1 MEELVN
7 MIATDSSAVDISDQ
21 IKDLLYQKAATRVDV
36 MRPSSA
42 ASASPGNTTRS
53 NIAPPH

>member
-21 IKDLLYQKAATRVDV
+21 IKDLLYQKAASKVDA
-36 MRPSSA
+36 MRPDAA
-42 ASASPGNTTRS
+42 ASLFGTSDQES
-53 NIAPPH
+53 QDQE

>member
-21 IKDLLYQKAATRVDV
+21 IQDLLYQRAAAKVDA
-36 MRPSSA
+36 MRPSAA
-42 ASASPGNTTRS
+42 ASLFGASDQETQDQE
-53 NIAPPH
+53 

>member
-21 IKDLLYQKAATRVDV
+21 IKDLLYQKAASKVDA
-36 MRPSSA
+36 MRPDAA
-42 ASASPGNTTRS
+42 ASLFDSTTETGEE
-53 NIAPPH
+53 

>member
-7 MIATDSSAVDISDQ
+7 MIATDSSPVDISDQ

-42 ASASPGNTTRS
+42 ASLFGEPTQETEDSE
-53 NIAPPH
+53 

>member
-21 IKDLLYQKAATRVDV
+21 IKDLLYQRAATKVDAL
-36 MRPSSA
+36 RPDAA
-42 ASASPGNTTRS
+42 ASLFGVSDQETQDPE
-53 NIAPPH
+53 